1 MARYTKDQFLREL
14 AVYTAGGLIG
24 IPNTIRFLK
33 YAGKK
38 GIQLG
43 AFAGSRV
50 APPVARGALGVGRAA
65 LGGAVGLARRNPYVA
80 AGTGLY
86 FLNETGQLEEVK
98 ETVRDLN
105 EAGME
110 NLQREF
116 IQPAKERVKR
126 TKKRVNKFA
135 KAVGAG
141 VKAVK
146 ASKFQGAKKKLTNPK
161 KTFAAVTKV
170 VSKVNA
176 GKKVAKKGVSGVIAG
191 AAKKVLGRLRR

>member
-1 MARYTKDQFLREL
+1 MARYTKDRFIKDL
-14 AVYTAGGLIG
+14 AIYSAGGIIG
-24 IPNTIRFLK
+24 VTGTRKMFAFALK
-33 YAGKK
+33 Q
-38 GIQLG
+38 GINLA

-80 AGTGLY
+80 TGTGLY

-105 EAGME
+105 AAGME
-110 NLQREF
+110 AVDREF
-116 IQPAKERVKR
+116 ILPAKERVKR

-161 KTFAAVTKV
+161 KTFAAVTKIA
-170 VSKVNA
+170 SKITK
-176 GKKVAKKGVSGVIAG
+176 GKKVPKTGATGVISKAVS
-191 AAKKVLGRLRR
+191 KVLGRFGR

>member
-1 MARYTKDQFLREL
+1 MARYTKDRFIKDL
-14 AVYTAGGLIG
+14 AIYSAGGIIG
-24 IPNTIRFLK
+24 VTGTRKMFAFALK
-33 YAGKK
+33 Q
-38 GIQLG
+38 GINLA

-80 AGTGLY
+80 TGTGLY

-105 EAGME
+105 AAGME
-110 NLQREF
+110 AVDREF
-116 IQPAKERVKR
+116 ILPAKERVKR

-146 ASKFQGAKKKLTNPK
+146 ASKFQGAKKKLTNSK
-161 KTFAAVTKV
+161 KTFAAVTKIA
-170 VSKVNA
+170 SKINK
-176 GKKVAKKGVSGVIAG
+176 GKKVPKTGATGVISKAVS
-191 AAKKVLGRLRR
+191 KVLGRFGR

>member
-1 MARYTKDQFLREL
+1 MARYSKD
-14 AVYTAGGLIG
+14 
-24 IPNTIRFLK
+24 RFLK
-33 YAGKK
+33 DLALYSAGGIVGVTRTRKFLEYAGRK
-38 GIQLG
+38 GIQLA

-65 LGGAVGLARRNPYVA
+65 LGGAVSYARKNPYVA
-80 AGTGLY
+80 VGTGLY

-98 ETVRDLN
+98 ETVRDFN
-105 EAGME
+105 AAGMQNVQE
-110 NLQREF
+110 EF

-146 ASKFQGAKKKLTNPK
+146 LSKFQGPVKKLANPK
-161 KTFAAVTKV
+161 KTFAAVTKIA
-170 VSKVNA
+170 SKVNA
-176 GKKVAKKGVSGVIAG
+176 GKKVGKTGATGVISKAVS
-191 AAKKVLGRLRR
+191 KVLGRFGR

>member
-86 FLNETGQLEEVK
+86 F
-98 ETVRDLN
+98 
-105 EAGME
+105 
-110 NLQREF
+110 
-116 IQPAKERVKR
+116 
-126 TKKRVNKFA
+126 
-135 KAVGAG
+135 
-141 VKAVK
+141 
-146 ASKFQGAKKKLTNPK
+146 
-161 KTFAAVTKV
+161 
-170 VSKVNA
+170 
-176 GKKVAKKGVSGVIAG
+176 
-191 AAKKVLGRLRR
+191 

>member
-1 MARYTKDQFLREL
+1 MARYSKDRFIKDL
-14 AVYTAGGLIG
+14 AIYSAGGIIG
-24 IPNTIRFLK
+24 VTGTRKMFEFALK
-33 YAGKK
+33 Q
-38 GIQLG
+38 GINLA

-116 IQPAKERVKR
+116 IQPAKKR
-126 TKKRVNKFA
+126 ATRAKKRVNKFA